1 MDTLIIIIIV
11 SALISL
17 LSQLINKLLIN
28 EKRSDEG
35 RARMK
40 ELQRKVKTVTDIKS
54 KEYTQIQDEILDIN
68 FKIMKQQMKPM
79 IFTFLPYIFVFYILA
94 GAFAYMP
101 LDVGTNVTVKITG
114 NGMIYADCMD
124 LNQTVNGT
132 FVESFIVKSTD
143 CTIVMN
149 NNTIN
154 QSLADKTE
162 IVSNNGGGMTMEVT
176 PPKNI
181 VLTLPFSIPFIG
193 NSLGWL
199 GTYILFSFVF
209 SILLSK
215 ALKGRYLRKW
225 D

>member
-1 MDTLIIIIIV
+1 METLILIIIA

-28 EKRSDEG
+28 EKQTDEG

-40 ELQRKVKTVTDIKS
+40 ELQGKVKTVTDIKS

-94 GAFAYMP
+94 GAFAYTP
-101 LDVGTNVTVKITG
+101 LDVGANVTVKITG

-124 LNQTVNGT
+124 LNQTVNGN
-132 FVESFIVKSTD
+132 FVGTFIVKSTD
-143 CTIVMN
+143 CTIIMN

-154 QSLADKTE
+154 QS
-162 IVSNNGGGMTMEVT
+162 VSNNGGGMTMEIT

-199 GTYILFSFVF
+199 GTYILFSFIC
-209 SILLSK
+209 SIVLSK
-215 ALKGRYLRKW
+215 CLKGRYLRKW
-225 D
+225 N